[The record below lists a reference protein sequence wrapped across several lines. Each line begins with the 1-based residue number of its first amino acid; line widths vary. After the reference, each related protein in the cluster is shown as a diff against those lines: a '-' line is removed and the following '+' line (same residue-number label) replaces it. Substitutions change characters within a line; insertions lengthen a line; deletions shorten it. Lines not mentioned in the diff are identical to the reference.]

1 MRKKKTAETDSTFFW
16 NSASDYLNKELS
28 NIRQKSPN
36 TVETYRQALNK
47 FVDYLEAEKA
57 IRRRDICYQD
67 FNKNNLKN
75 YLVYMKD
82 SQQLSEKTCN
92 LRMTAIRSLLSYA
105 AEESIDIMPI
115 YVNAKTVKGLPVPQ
129 HEIEYFENN
138 QLKKLLGAPPDNT
151 RTGRRNRMILI
162 LGYDAGLRVSELLG
176 LTVSSLHLDAD
187 VPYVSIKGK
196 GSKYRNV
203 PLMSKTVD
211 HLNIYLKEF
220 HPVKKVEMPLFYV
233 STHGVNHALSDD
245 TVQNILKKYVDQ
257 CRFTIEM
264 PEKVHFH
271 MIRKTRAMD
280 LYQAGCPLSYIQQL
294 LGHENISSTSGFYAF
309 ATLKTLADSIEK
321 ANPSGNEEK
330 KWKNKDVLK
339 KLYKL

>member
-271 MIRKTRAMD
+271 MIRNPNFNKIQTFSIQLRF
-280 LYQAGCPLSYIQQL
+280 YQNFEC
-294 LGHENISSTSGFYAF
+294 
-309 ATLKTLADSIEK
+309 
-321 ANPSGNEEK
+321 
-330 KWKNKDVLK
+330 
-339 KLYKL
+339 